1 MAEQILPGHLRT
13 VVGTALGAPRRGFQL
28 ALTCLLL
35 PGATA
40 YSAPREAV
48 FVWYPDQAERPTSG
62 ECRNLLERTKPSRA
76 KAEAWLWGRAPENT
90 ELEFYL
96 VISEG
101 RMDTTFAA
109 EGDYDTGEVVWEAT
123 AGNVA
128 SFSLSPDDHPDM
140 SITGTLDYSDLPVV
154 TVTLTGIPAT
164 NGVSDRTT
172 HYCRVGDEMET

>member
-1 MAEQILPGHLRT
+1 MGHMRT
-13 VVGTALGAPRRGFQL
+13 IIGIAPGAPRRGFQL

-35 PGATA
+35 FCATA
-40 YSAPREAV
+40 YAARDEAV
-48 FVWYPDQAERPTSG
+48 FVWYPDQATRPTSS
-62 ECRNLLERTKPSRA
+62 ECRNLLDRTKPSRA
-76 KAEAWLWGRAPENT
+76 KAEAWLWGRAPANA

-96 VISEG
+96 VISER

-123 AGNVA
+123 IGNVA
-128 SFSLSPDDHPDM
+128 SFSLKPDDHPDM
-140 SITGTLDYSDLPVV
+140 SIAGTLDYSDPPVV

-172 HYCRVGDEMET
+172 HYCRVGDGMGI